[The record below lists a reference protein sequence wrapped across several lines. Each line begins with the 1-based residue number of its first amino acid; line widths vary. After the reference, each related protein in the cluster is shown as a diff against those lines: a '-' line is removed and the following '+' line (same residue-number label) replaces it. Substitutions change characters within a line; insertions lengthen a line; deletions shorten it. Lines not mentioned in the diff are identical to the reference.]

1 MYDREG
7 MCGFRYYNG
16 SKWSTY
22 TYLKN
27 ALGDVR
33 FIKDNNG
40 NCLVKYSYDP
50 FGNVTAEALGEGGEE
65 LAELN
70 PIRYRGYYY
79 DAESGL
85 YYLLTRYYDP
95 AVGQFISPDSFEYL
109 DPHTVGGIDLYAY
122 CSGNPVMY
130 TDPYG
135 TTEWWE
141 FLLGIA
147 VVVVVAAVTVATAG
161 VAAYALGASSA
172 VVGGTMTG
180 AAIGAGIS
188 GGVNLVMQSVVQG
201 HIDYGSLAF
210 DTAVGGITGAAS
222 GMAGALATPA
232 KSAMRKLVMKG
243 AQAGLNIMISNTS
256 YVMSSAASGEE
267 VTLSGLALST
277 VNGFT
282 TGFWFKNPKWSTIAS
297 MIYETIMYFI

>member
-33 FIKDNNG
+33 FIKDNDG

-130 TDPYG
+130 TAPYG

-282 TGFWFKNPKWSTIAS
+282 TGFGFKNPKWSTIAS